1 MLVDARDP
9 EAEMQAGR
17 AGMME
22 ADFAPGM
29 AFDIASPAEQR
40 VPFVFSSAHS
50 GRSYPARF
58 LALSQLD
65 PWQIRRSEDCLV
77 DALYEGVAAL
87 GAPLIKAHFPRAYVD
102 ANREP
107 FELDPA
113 MYARPLPPHVNAGSP
128 RVAAG
133 LGTIPR
139 IVGEGRPIYGARLQ
153 PEDAIMRI
161 ETCYLPFHRALT
173 GLIEATRSRFGFCVV
188 IDCHSMPGQITN
200 PEDGSQPHFILGDRF
215 GQSAAPAFVSAARH
229 LLQQAGFSVSIN
241 RPYAGG
247 YITEHY
253 GHPARGVHVV
263 QLEISRR
270 LYLDESRY
278 SPTSGFA
285 ALQAELMRFCDRMMS
300 LPDAVFA
307 IPLLPLAAE

>member
-1 MLVDARDP
+1 
-9 EAEMQAGR
+9 
-17 AGMME
+17 ME
-22 ADFAPGM
+22 ADFKPGT
-29 AFDIASPAEQR
+29 AFDVVAPAEQR

-50 GRSYPARF
+50 GRIYPARF
-58 LALSQLD
+58 LALTQLD

-77 DALYEGVAAL
+77 DDLYMGVRSL
-87 GAPLIKAHFPRAYVD
+87 GAPLVRAHFPRAYVD

-113 MYARPLPPHVNAGSP
+113 MYARPLPPQVNAGSP

-139 IVGEGRPIYGARLQ
+139 IVGEGRPIYASRLQ
-153 PEDAIMRI
+153 PEDALMRI
-161 ETCYLPFHRALT
+161 ESCYLPYHRALT
-173 GLIEATRSRFGFCVV
+173 ALIEATRAKFGFCVV

-200 PEDGSQPHFILGDRF
+200 PEDGTQPHFILGDRF
-215 GQSAAPAFVSAARH
+215 GQSAAPGFIGAARA
-229 LLQQAGFSVSIN
+229 LLQQAGFSVSHN

-253 GHPARGVHVV
+253 GNPVGGVHVV

-278 SPTSGFA
+278 LPTSGFGA
-285 ALQAELMRFCDRMMS
+285 VQAELMRFCDRLMS
-300 LPDAVFA
+300 LPDALYSA
-307 IPLLPLAAE
+307 QPQQLAAE